1 MSFES
6 DHPRH
11 SLTRTQGS
19 TRSTAF
25 NNYDN
30 TKIMN
35 QNEVQNIYGGQYIS
49 F

>member
-1 MSFES
+1 M
-6 DHPRH
+6 
-11 SLTRTQGS
+11 
-19 TRSTAF
+19 TAF

-35 QNEVQNIYGGQYIS
+35 QSEIQNIYGGQHVS

>member
-1 MSFES
+1 MINCS
-6 DHPRH
+6 
-11 SLTRTQGS
+11 QG
-19 TRSTAF
+19 TTKTTAF

-35 QNEVQNIYGGQYIS
+35 QNEIQNIYGGQHVS